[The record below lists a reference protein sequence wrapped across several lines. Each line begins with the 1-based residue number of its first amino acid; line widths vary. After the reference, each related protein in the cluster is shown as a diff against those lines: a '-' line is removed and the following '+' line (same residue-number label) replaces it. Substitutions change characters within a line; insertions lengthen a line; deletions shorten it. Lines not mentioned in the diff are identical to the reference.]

1 MKKTF
6 FIAALFALSAAAV
19 QAQTIGFGVTAGMNI
34 TKPESGKLQDWKPDY
49 ESSWYMG
56 IQAKVTLPILGLG
69 ADGSLLY
76 SQDKISDATI
86 NSLCLPIHLRY
97 DLQLPGITPFA
108 FAGPQFAYNLTD
120 DFEFEAFKGALV
132 SADTKAF
139 TTKFDLGFGVV
150 LANHLQI
157 AYSYSIP
164 MSDSFELDY
173 SKVYHDASNNFQLGT
188 HRLGATFF
196 F

>member
-1 MKKTF
+1 MKKTYF
-6 FIAALFALSAAAV
+6 FLAAFAAMSFATV
-19 QAQTIGFGVTAGMNI
+19 NAQTIGFGVTAGMNV

-69 ADGSLLY
+69 FDGSLLY
-76 SQDKISDATI
+76 SQDKVSDATL

-108 FAGPQFAYNLTD
+108 FAGPQFSYNLTD
-120 DFEFEAFKGALV
+120 DFEFEAFKGAV
-132 SADTKAF
+132 VAADTKAF

-150 LANHLQI
+150 LANHLQV

-164 MSDSFELDY
+164 MTDAFEISEAAY
-173 SKVYHDASNNFQLGT
+173 KNVESNFEMGT
-188 HRLGATFF
+188 HRIGATFF